1 MDSASKSKGANIE
14 PLIDT
19 AIDEKSSFVKLAMR
33 NMVKKGGT
41 SLFHFAL
48 TIVGV
53 LTALVG
59 LAAIFH

>member
-1 MDSASKSKGANIE
+1 MDSASKSKEANIE
-14 PLIDT
+14 PLIDPL
-19 AIDEKSSFVKLAMR
+19 IDEKSSFVKLAMR

-53 LTALVG
+53 LATLVG
-59 LAAIFH
+59 LAAVFH